1 MKELGYYKEKLKKES
16 QALRDELS
24 TVGVENPN
32 TPADWEPKPENI
44 DIMDADLNEAADR
57 IEAQQESQGI
67 LDGLEARYQN
77 VTRALK
83 KMEQNTFGTCEICGN
98 EIEEDRLEAMPSA
111 RTCKAHLENEREL
124 SL

>member
-1 MKELGYYKEKLKKES
+1 MADTLKPFAKE
-16 QALRDELS
+16 A
-24 TVGVENPN
+24 
-32 TPADWEPKPENI
+32 
-44 DIMDADLNEAADR
+44 
-57 IEAQQESQGI
+57 IEE
-67 LDGLEARYQN
+67 
-77 VTRALK
+77 LK